1 MYTQFLDQGLLHS
14 KLYTSVS
21 CGCNVEGKCV
31 QDAVC
36 TEQEVTAVLLRQWER
51 GGFAEEV
58 MPGQILKH
66 K

>member
-1 MYTQFLDQGLLHS
+1 MCT
-14 KLYTSVS
+14 
-21 CGCNVEGKCV
+21 GCR
-31 QDAVC
+31 DR
-36 TEQEVTAVLLRQWER
+36 TEQEVTAELVRQWER